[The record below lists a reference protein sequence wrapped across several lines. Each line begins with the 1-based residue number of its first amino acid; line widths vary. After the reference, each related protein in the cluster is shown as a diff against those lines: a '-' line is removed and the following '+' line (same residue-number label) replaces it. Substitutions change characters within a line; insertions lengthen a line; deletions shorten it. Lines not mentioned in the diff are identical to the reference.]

1 MVVVGVRVRWAG
13 RATGAA
19 YLYVSG
25 EGGWHGDHV
34 IRLLTGFRRRT
45 ARVAELQATATAL
58 LPPPRPFLSEF
69 CCQLERIFPAH
80 SSAVS
85 F

>member
-19 YLYVSG
+19 YLYVCG
-25 EGGWHGDHV
+25 GGGWHGDHV

-45 ARVAELQATATAL
+45 ARVAGCG
-58 LPPPRPFLSEF
+58 LPTWDSNA
-69 CCQLERIFPAH
+69 QLAPA
-80 SSAVS
+80 VCEYLPLYE
-85 F
+85 